1 MATANQNL
9 AQKLEDKLQSIEH
22 ERLEDAARALAK
34 EKNLP
39 YIDTRINLVNG
50 EALRLLP
57 ESEAIAAQLAII
69 TRTGKELKVATTD
82 PDQPAVKKIVQSLT
96 QQGFIVN
103 LGIVSAPSLQKLLNG
118 YRSVSLQAEAVLGS
132 ISVNQKIIDAVQA
145 KVKNLADLKSAVAA
159 ASATELLEIFM
170 AGAIKIGASDIHF
183 EPEEKVVRSRYRLD
197 GLLQDAAE
205 LTSEQYNKLLSRI
218 KINAGLKLNVH
229 ESPQDG
235 RFTVHYPPMLGAS
248 DGHSQEREIEI
259 RTSILPGAFGEN
271 IVMRLLDPA
280 AVRQDIKEL
289 GLTPDN
295 LAIVEKLLQKSTGA
309 ILTTGPTGSGKTT
322 TLYAFLQHVNQSDVK
337 IITIEDPV
345 EYHLA
350 GIAQTQVDSERG
362 YTFASGLRS
371 IVRQDPDVIL
381 VGEIRDGE
389 TAGIAMQAALTG
401 HLVFSTLHTN
411 NAAGAIPRLVDLGV
425 RPETIAPAINA
436 IMAQRLVRRLCPS
449 CRHKEKISTADYQEI
464 KPTLDQIIDK
474 KRVPAFDENTELYYP
489 GQCAECNNT
498 GFKGRVGIFEIFLID
513 PEMEQLILKSPA
525 ISDVAKLATQKGMLT
540 MLQDGYL
547 RVLNGETAVEEV
559 RRVAG

>member
-1 MATANQNL
+1 MATANSNL
-9 AQKLEDKLQSIEH
+9 AQKLDEKLQAIEH
-22 ERLEDAARALAK
+22 ERLEEAARNLAK

-57 ESEAIAAQLAII
+57 EAEAIAAQLAII
-69 TRTGKELKVATTD
+69 SRTGKELRAATTD
-82 PDQPAVKKIVQSLT
+82 PDQALVKKTIETLT

-103 LGIVSAPSLQKLLNG
+103 LGIVSAPSLQKILTG
-118 YRSVSLQAEAVLGS
+118 YRSVSLQVEAELGS

-145 KVKNLADLKSAVAA
+145 RVKNLADLKSAVAG

-205 LTSEQYNKLLSRI
+205 LTSDQYNKLLSRI

-229 ESPQDG
+229 ETPQDG
-235 RFTVHYPPMLGAS
+235 RFTVHY
-248 DGHSQEREIEI
+248 QEREIEI

-271 IVMRLLDPA
+271 VVMRLLDPA

-289 GLTPDN
+289 GLTTEN
-295 LAIVEKLLQKSTGA
+295 LATVEKLLQKSTGA

-322 TLYAFLQHVNQSDVK
+322 TLYAFLQHVNQPDVK

-350 GIAQTQVDSERG
+350 GIAQTQVESERG

-411 NAAGAIPRLVDLGV
+411 NAAGAIPRLIDLGV
-425 RPETIAPAINA
+425 RPETIAPAINT

-449 CRHKEKISTADYQEI
+449 CRHQTTIKSEDYQEI
-464 KPTLDQIIDK
+464 KAALNQIVEK
-474 KRVPAFDENTELYYP
+474 GRVPAFAENTLIYYP

-498 GFKGRVGIFEIFLID
+498 GFKGRVGIFEIFLVD

-525 ISDVAKLATQKGMLT
+525 ISEVAKLATQKGMLT

-547 RVLNGETAVEEV
+547 RVLGGETAVAEV
-559 RRVAG
+559 KRVAA